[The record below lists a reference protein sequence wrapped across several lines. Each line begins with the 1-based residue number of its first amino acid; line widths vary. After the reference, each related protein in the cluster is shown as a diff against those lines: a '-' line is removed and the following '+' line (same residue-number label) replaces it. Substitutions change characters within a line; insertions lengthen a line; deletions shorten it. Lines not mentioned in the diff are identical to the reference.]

1 MSKDPAKVSAFY
13 EKIFNWKI
21 QHIPELNYRM
31 VETGGERGINSGIL
45 KPEREGPRMGLWKP
59 ARNQ

>member
-1 MSKDPAKVSAFY
+1 MSAFY

-31 VETGGERGINSGIL
+31 VETGGEGGIDSGIL
-45 KPEREGPRMGLWKP
+45 KPEHEGHRMGLWKP
-59 ARNQ
+59 ERNQ